1 MKKWYRNTIVKA
13 ILIGTVIVAS
23 ILASLSGVLLIGY
36 QGEGVVTSESILQF
50 QKGAYKE
57 SEAFANRMRQV
68 MYMVLDEMQA
78 GLQLETSD
86 GKYDPK
92 RLVDVIEYDESHTIS
107 GKNQSGLAYT
117 LKELTEWGEAYDSG
131 DMGMSD
137 IVVCEK
143 PDGTYY
149 YYYLD
154 DFMAVL
160 KEKKLQVN
168 IPYPRRG
175 NA

>member
-86 GKYDPK
+86 GKYRSEASGRRYRIRREPYNIRK
-92 RLVDVIEYDESHTIS
+92 ESIRTGIYAE
-107 GKNQSGLAYT
+107 GI
-117 LKELTEWGEAYDSG
+117 DR
-131 DMGMSD
+131 MG
-137 IVVCEK
+137 
-143 PDGTYY
+143 
-149 YYYLD
+149 
-154 DFMAVL
+154 
-160 KEKKLQVN
+160 
-168 IPYPRRG
+168 
-175 NA
+175 